1 MEKKRPHQT
10 DNEWSPEKNL
20 IKETK
25 YLEFCKD
32 VNKRLMKEW
41 DQAKKDPFPKL
52 SQLIE
57 STYATND

>member
-1 MEKKRPHQT
+1 MK
-10 DNEWSPEKNL
+10 KNL

-32 VNKRLMKEW
+32 VNKRLTKEW